1 MDFNNWSKEEFKAY
15 ILIYASQSNFTET
28 DEELKFIES
37 RFDNEIINKI
47 NSEMKKLSDY
57 KKATIITDYIKLKN
71 FSQKDLDEIL
81 LEIEE
86 IYHSDGVFDIIE
98 RSIFSVLQKL
108 LKI

>member
-1 MDFNNWSKEEFKAY
+1 MNFNNWTKEEFKAY

-37 RFDNEIINKI
+37 RFDSKLINKI
-47 NSEMKKLSDY
+47 NIEMKELSDY

-81 LEIEE
+81 LEIQN
-86 IYHSDGVFDIIE
+86 IYRSDGAFDIIE
-98 RSIFSVLQKL
+98 RAAFSVLQKL